1 MQISV
6 RMAAIS
12 PNFGLVCSCDYCAI
26 LVETGSKGYP
36 MLEIVG
42 GIILAVI
49 ILAMSPFLL
58 TMVLYLIPPA
68 IGITVGA
75 LFGYYLAGGG
85 GMLAGVLIGLC
96 GGIWIDNWLTRE

>member
-1 MQISV
+1 
-6 RMAAIS
+6 
-12 PNFGLVCSCDYCAI
+12 
-26 LVETGSKGYP
+26 

-58 TMVLYLIPPA
+58 TMVLYLIPPV
-68 IGITVGA
+68 IGITVGD

-85 GMLAGVLIGLC
+85 GMLAGTLIGLV